1 VQAIHGMGGI
11 GKTAL
16 AIEYAHRHG
25 ADYDVVWWVP
35 SEEPILIGDRLAELA
50 RALGLADAVTP
61 VNATVSR
68 LLGTLRQRQRW
79 LLIYDNAEDPTALA
93 QYLPGGDGHV
103 LITSR
108 APDWQE
114 LAVPVA
120 VDVFSPAESR
130 ALLHQR
136 VPQLTEYETRQLAD
150 ALEHLPLAITQA
162 AAYLVETGMTAA
174 HYLELLDDRAAQ
186 LLARGTPT
194 TYPTSLAA
202 SWGLA
207 FDWLAADYP
216 AALELLSVA
225 AYLAPEPLPFTL
237 FTTHTDRLPP
247 LLAAAAGDPLAFT
260 DLIRVLRRRALT
272 RVESNNLQLHR
283 LIAALLRQHSITEP
297 GDRFYA
303 TVALRLL
310 SATVPPDPWDN
321 PATWP
326 AWRQLLP
333 HVLAITDKART
344 PAVSDMDDVAWL
356 LNQAAAYL
364 GRRGEPRSALPLVTR
379 ARDLGR
385 ALKGDDHP
393 DILESAHNL
402 ARILAALGEHG
413 QAHALDQDTLARR
426 RRVLGE
432 DHPDTLASA
441 NNLSIR
447 LATLKENEQA
457 RVLAEDTL
465 ARRRRVLGD
474 DHPATL
480 DSAHNLANRLA
491 EWDEY
496 ERARVLAKDTLA
508 RRRRVLG
515 EDHPSTLD
523 SAHIVAVH
531 LGMRGEPEQA
541 RTLDLDTF
549 TRRRRILGDD
559 HPATLASAGNLVFHL
574 GMLGEYEQ
582 ARQLREWIW
591 SQNKPW
597 LRKAVSMTVPDDN
610 SSDPHRIFPSPPSSG
625 DSCYPIDSE

>member
-1 VQAIHGMGGI
+1 
-11 GKTAL
+11 
-16 AIEYAHRHG
+16 
-25 ADYDVVWWVP
+25 
-35 SEEPILIGDRLAELA
+35 
-50 RALGLADAVTP
+50 
-61 VNATVSR
+61 
-68 LLGTLRQRQRW
+68 
-79 LLIYDNAEDPTALA
+79 
-93 QYLPGGDGHV
+93 
-103 LITSR
+103 
-108 APDWQE
+108 
-114 LAVPVA
+114 VA
-120 VDVFSPAESR
+120 VDVFSAAESR

-207 FDWLAADYP
+207 FDRLAANYP

-225 AYLAPEPLPFTL
+225 AYLAPERLPFTL

-260 DLIRVLRRRALT
+260 DLIRVLRRRALA

-333 HVLAITDKART
+333 HVLAITDKTRT

-426 RRVLGE
+426 RRVLGDDHPDTLASANNLAIHLGMLGNPE
-432 DHPDTLASA
+432 QARALDQDTLARRRRVLGDDHPDTLASA

-447 LATLKENEQA
+447 LATLKEDEQA

-496 ERARVLAKDTLA
+496 ERARVLAEDTLA

-523 SAHIVAVH
+523 SAHIVAVR

-541 RTLDLDTF
+541 CALDQDTF

-610 SSDPHRIFPSPPSSG
+610 SSDPQRIFPSHPSSG
-625 DSCYPIDSE
+625 DSCYPVDSE